1 MKLFTLVALPV
12 VSAEKWGWTTAATE
26 NLCAGI
32 ITDCTDKTSCT
43 AVGVGPCEGE
53 KTTPDAYLKST
64 FVGVA
69 FVKEATYLTNEAD
82 MDVKDPTGIGYRDF
96 KGDMTIDADRKYAF
110 TMTGNT
116 FGDNHAYGGI
126 ASYLNIGKKEITTK
140 YNDFFTVGTPSD
152 TARKDRSS
160 DSEPRSDSAIG
171 APHGPFKVCISQY
184 DASATDKCGAA
195 RTFQPGAYKFSI
207 FGHFMK
213 TVDYGAHDH
222 LGFRMRVTPVGFKA
236 DNLMV
241 NGAAFDKA
249 KINDDVTSISITHAK
264 GGLSI
269 DFPKD
274 YNVGPT
280 ADADPTGE
288 KVMTLTAGKKVGIK
302 VHLDGSGGIFIDYL
316 FEKEGLNEGQ
326 YFVYDPTVKEVPY
339 KASEDSAAKNGNAP
353 APADAKGG
361 SSVAAVGVAATALV
375 ATVLAVLL

>member
-1 MKLFTLVALPV
+1 
-12 VSAEKWGWTTAATE
+12 
-26 NLCAGI
+26 
-32 ITDCTDKTSCT
+32 
-43 AVGVGPCEGE
+43 
-53 KTTPDAYLKST
+53 
-64 FVGVA
+64 
-69 FVKEATYLTNEAD
+69 
-82 MDVKDPTGIGYRDF
+82 
-96 KGDMTIDADRKYAF
+96 
-110 TMTGNT
+110 MTGNT
-116 FGDNHAYGGI
+116 FGDNHAYAGI
-126 ASYLNIGKKEITTK
+126 ASYLNIGTKEITTNT
-140 YNDFFTVGTPSD
+140 NDFFSVAIPTD

-171 APHGPFKVCISQY
+171 APHGPFKACISQY

-213 TVDYGAHDH
+213 TVEYGDHDH

-236 DNLMV
+236 ENLMV
-241 NGAAFDKA
+241 NGAAYDKA

-280 ADADPTGE
+280 AGADPTGE

-316 FEKEGLNEGQ
+316 FEKEGLNKGQ
-326 YFVYDPTVKEVPY
+326 YMVYDPTVKEVPY
-339 KASEDSAAKNGNAP
+339 KASEDSAAKNGNAS
-353 APADAKGG
+353 AG